1 MPMRRTSWAVLIGW
15 IAVGSCGASLKKLTP
30 EEVDAYH
37 ALQPFMSEDQ
47 EKTMLKFKTSEERT
61 AWLKEQK
68 LALGGQ
74 TADNLYELWYR
85 FDAEQRATI
94 TEGRVEP
101 GWTQDMMFMA
111 WGEPVNRQRLT
122 GRNASRSEVF
132 NYRFEIL
139 EDGSTLVWVPKSK
152 QSYKSVDRYQVDVYV
167 DDGRVTE
174 LVRKAAWDE

>member
-1 MPMRRTSWAVLIGW
+1 MRRIVTSLVLGW
-15 IAVGSCGASLKKLTP
+15 IAVGSCAASLKKLSQD
-30 EEVDAYH
+30 EVDAYH

-47 EKTMLKFKTSEERT
+47 EKAYLKFKTPDERS
-61 AWLKEQK
+61 AWLKEQR
-68 LALGGQ
+68 LTLGAQ
-74 TADNLYELWYR
+74 TAENLYELWYR
-85 FDAEQRATI
+85 FPAETRAAI
-94 TEGRVEP
+94 TEGRVET

-122 GRNASRSEVF
+122 GRNATRSEMF

-152 QSYKSVDRYQVDVYV
+152 ASYKSVDRYQIDVYV

-174 LVRKAAWDE
+174 LVRKSSWD